1 MLQIHYVRNILN
13 LEYPTATISTLS
25 QFSIFK
31 ILQINDISYL
41 NHFPFSTYRAQ
52 KIVHYI
58 SLQACIFYAF
68 NILDLTN
75 NFLIARVQ
83 YSFKIILVE
92 NMQQNRDW
100 LHPKKRRLTLKLVGR
115 TRVEERDDLFEALS
129 QLHRTCYRLL
139 KVEELPT
146 KQGGSLRGFRAVH
159 DSIAMEGISCG
170 RMRRQLVGESYY
182 ANARPNGKVQVKR
195 VSGFTFEPV
204 TLVI

>member
-13 LEYPTATISTLS
+13 LEYPMATISTLS
-25 QFSIFK
+25 QCSIFK

-100 LHPKKRRLTLKLVGR
+100 LHPKKKTINFETRWTNEGGR
-115 TRVEERDDLFEALS
+115 KGRS
-129 QLHRTCYRLL
+129 I
-139 KVEELPT
+139 
-146 KQGGSLRGFRAVH
+146 RG
-159 DSIAMEGISCG
+159 
-170 RMRRQLVGESYY
+170 
-182 ANARPNGKVQVKR
+182 
-195 VSGFTFEPV
+195 
-204 TLVI
+204 TLVVAPNLLSTFKS